1 MQKKILP
8 YFILLL
14 FLFFHGTIT
23 DGQEVVTG
31 LSRNIYLQ
39 NGKSLVEN
47 AKGIQS
53 SDTLEIPFFDDFSD
67 SYIYPDSR
75 RWEDKS
81 AFINN
86 TFSVKQISAGIATLD
101 ALDSEGRLYETASS
115 FVFEA
120 DHLTSKPV
128 NLNYNSGDNIYLSFF
143 YEAGGLSDKPEPGD
157 SLVLQFWAPGEKEW
171 FHIWKAPL
179 NETNGFRP
187 VIINIADSRFLKK
200 GFRFRFVNYA
210 SLSAAV
216 SDPSMAGN
224 CDIWNIDYILLDK
237 NRHPADTIPP
247 DVAFTLPVRS
257 VLKTYEQ
264 MPWNQFRQVFLSE
277 MGPYITIN
285 YRNNDRIIRNVTRSF
300 EITDV
305 YKNTM
310 VHSFTA
316 GATNLNPDATV
327 TYNAG
332 LIYTFNSTG
341 SDSALFRLK
350 CYLTTDAFDRKQN
363 DTLIYYQVFGR
374 CFAFD
379 DGTSESGYGISG
391 MGSRN
396 AMVAYRFKSFI
407 PDTLRAVQICFNDSY
422 QNANQRAFD
431 LMIWNNNKGVP
442 GDVIYSKEELIA
454 KQGESINGFYTY
466 ILDTPVE
473 ITGDFFV
480 GWKQRSETFLNAGF
494 DLNTPHKG
502 RQLYYL
508 NGEWNVS
515 QMPGSLMIRPV
526 FGPEIKSSDI
536 FNPVYD
542 ESPVKIW
549 PNPAT
554 EYIFIS
560 TGNQTF
566 LSEMNVSVTDIA
578 GRIIL
583 NAMYRDSERLNI
595 SSLPAGIYFLSI
607 RAGIKVIGTA
617 RLVISR

>member
-1 MQKKILP
+1 MQKNILA
-8 YFILLL
+8 YIFLLL
-14 FLFFHGTIT
+14 FYGNCINA
-23 DGQEVVTG
+23 QEVVTG

-39 NGKSLVEN
+39 ANKSLSEST
-47 AKGIQS
+47 KSTQS
-53 SDTLEIPFFDDFSD
+53 ADTLELPFFDDFSD
-67 SYIYPDSR
+67 SYIYPDSK
-75 RWEDKS
+75 RWEDKF

-86 TFSVKQISAGIATLD
+86 TYSVKQISSGVATLD
-101 ALDSEGRLYETASS
+101 ALDSDGRLYETASS

-120 DHLTSKPV
+120 DHLTSKPI
-128 NLNYNSGDNIYLSFF
+128 NLNYNSDDNIYLSFF

-157 SLVLQFWAPGEKEW
+157 SLVLQFWAPAEQEW
-171 FHIWKAPL
+171 FRIWKAPL

-200 GFRFRFVNYA
+200 GFRFRFINHA
-210 SLSAAV
+210 SLSSAV

-224 CDIWNIDYILLDK
+224 SDIWNIDYILLDK

-257 VLKTYEQ
+257 VLKTYEE

-285 YRNNDRIIRNVTRSF
+285 YRNNDRIVRNVTRSF
-300 EITDV
+300 QITDV
-305 YKNTM
+305 YNNSV

-316 GATNLNPDATV
+316 GATNIDSGAVV

-332 LIYTFNSTG
+332 LIYTFNSSST
-341 SDSALFRLK
+341 DSALFRIK
-350 CYLTTDAFDRKQN
+350 CYLTTDAFDKKQN
-363 DTLIYYQVFGR
+363 DTIIYYQRFGR
-374 CFAFD
+374 CFAYD
-379 DGTSESGYGISG
+379 DGTSEGGYGISG
-391 MGSRN
+391 LGSRN
-396 AMVAYRFKSFI
+396 AMLAYRFKSFI

-431 LMIWNNNKGVP
+431 LMVWDNNQGVP
-442 GDVIYSKEELIA
+442 GNVIYTQEDMVV

-466 ILDTPVE
+466 VLDKPVE
-473 ITGDFFV
+473 IIGDFFV
-480 GWKQRSETFLNAGF
+480 GWRQRSETFLNAGF
-494 DLNTPHKG
+494 DLNTPHNG

-515 QMPGSLMIRPV
+515 QMPGSVMIRPV

-536 FNPVYD
+536 NNPVYN
-542 ESPVKIW
+542 EMRIKIW
-549 PNPAT
+549 PNPAS
-554 EYIFIS
+554 EYIYIS
-560 TGNQTF
+560 IGNQP
-566 LSEMNVSVTDIA
+566 LVSDIGITITDLA

-583 NAMYRDSERLNI
+583 KSNCYNSDRLDI
-595 SSLPAGIYFLSI
+595 SALPAGIYFVSVSAKSKIL
-607 RAGIKVIGTA
+607 GTT

>member
-1 MQKKILP
+1 MQKNILA
-8 YFILLL
+8 YIFLLL
-14 FLFFHGTIT
+14 FYGNCINA
-23 DGQEVVTG
+23 QEVVTG

-39 NGKSLVEN
+39 ANKSLSEST
-47 AKGIQS
+47 KSTQS
-53 SDTLEIPFFDDFSD
+53 ADTLELPFFDDFSD
-67 SYIYPDSR
+67 SYIYPNSK
-75 RWEDKS
+75 RWEDKF

-86 TFSVKQISAGIATLD
+86 TYSVKQISAGVATLD
-101 ALDSEGRLYETASS
+101 ALDSDGRLYETASS

-120 DHLTSKPV
+120 DHLTSKPI
-128 NLNYNSGDNIYLSFF
+128 NLNYNSDDNIYLSFF

-157 SLVLQFWAPGEKEW
+157 SLVLQFWAPAEQEW
-171 FHIWKAPL
+171 FRIWKAPL

-200 GFRFRFVNYA
+200 GFRFRFINHA
-210 SLSAAV
+210 SLSSAV

-224 CDIWNIDYILLDK
+224 SDIWNIDYILLDK

-257 VLKTYEQ
+257 VLKTYEE

-285 YRNNDRIIRNVTRSF
+285 YRNNDRIVRNVTRSF
-300 EITDV
+300 QITDV
-305 YKNTM
+305 YNNSV

-316 GATNLNPDATV
+316 GATNIDSGAVV

-332 LIYTFNSTG
+332 LIYTFNSSST
-341 SDSALFRLK
+341 DSALFRIK

-363 DTLIYYQVFGR
+363 DTIVYYQRFGR
-374 CFAFD
+374 CFAYD
-379 DGTSESGYGISG
+379 DGTSEGGYGISG
-391 MGSRN
+391 LGSRN
-396 AMVAYRFKSFI
+396 AMLAYRFKSFV

-431 LMIWNNNKGVP
+431 LMVWDNNKGIP
-442 GDVIYSKEELIA
+442 GNVIYTQEEMVV
-454 KQGESINGFYTY
+454 KQGENINGFYTY
-466 ILDTPVE
+466 VLDKPVE
-473 ITGDFFV
+473 IIGDFFV
-480 GWKQRSETFLNAGF
+480 GWRQRSETFLNAGF
-494 DLNTPHKG
+494 DLNTPHNG

-515 QMPGSLMIRPV
+515 QMSGSVMIRPV

-536 FNPVYD
+536 NNPVYN
-542 ESPVKIW
+542 EMRIKIW
-549 PNPAT
+549 PNPAS
-554 EYIFIS
+554 EYIYIS
-560 TGNQTF
+560 IGNQP
-566 LSEMNVSVTDIA
+566 LVSDIGITITDLA

-583 NAMYRDSERLNI
+583 KSNCYNSDRLDI
-595 SSLPAGIYFLSI
+595 SALPAGIYFVSVSAKSKIL
-607 RAGIKVIGTA
+607 GTT

>member
-1 MQKKILP
+1 MQKKVLT
-8 YFILLL
+8 YFVLLL
-14 FLFFHGTIT
+14 FSLFNGIAAFS
-23 DGQEVVTG
+23 QEVVIG
-31 LSRNIYLQ
+31 LSRNISLQ
-39 NGKSLVEN
+39 NSESPAEQV
-47 AKGIQS
+47 KGMLT

-67 SYIYPDSR
+67 SYISPDSR
-75 RWEDKS
+75 KWEDKS
-81 AFINN
+81 VFINN
-86 TFSVKQISAGIATLD
+86 TFSVRQISAGIATLD

-120 DHLTSKPV
+120 DHLTSKPI
-128 NLNYNSGDNIYLSFF
+128 NLNYSAGDNIYLSFF

-171 FHIWKAPL
+171 FRIWKAPL

-187 VIINIADSRFLKK
+187 VIINISDNRFLKK
-200 GFRFRFVNYA
+200 GFRFRFINHA

-237 NRHPADTIPP
+237 NRHPADTVPP

-285 YRNNDRIIRNVTRSF
+285 YRNNDRIVRNVTRSF

-305 YKNTM
+305 YKNTV
-310 VHSFTA
+310 VHTFTA
-316 GATNLNPDATV
+316 GATNLNPDTIV
-327 TYNAG
+327 TYNAA
-332 LIYTFNSTG
+332 LIYTFNSTCN
-341 SDSALFRLK
+341 DSALFRIK

-363 DTLIYYQVFGR
+363 DTIIYYQQFGR

-379 DGTSESGYGISG
+379 DGTSEAGYGISG
-391 MGSRN
+391 LGSRN

-422 QNANQRAFD
+422 LNANQRAFD
-431 LMIWNNNKGVP
+431 LMIWNNYKGVP
-442 GDVIYSKEELIA
+442 GDVIYSKEELLV

-466 ILDTPVE
+466 VIDTPIE

-494 DLNTPHKG
+494 DLNTPHNG

-515 QMPGSLMIRPV
+515 QMPGSVMIRPV
-526 FGPEIKSSDI
+526 FGPEIKSSAI
-536 FNPVYD
+536 FNPGYD
-542 ESPVKIW
+542 KSPVKIW
-549 PNPAT
+549 PNPAS
-554 EYIFIS
+554 EYIFLS
-560 TGNQTF
+560 TGDQPVLT
-566 LSEMNVSVTDIA
+566 EMSISFTDIT
-578 GRIIL
+578 GRIVL
-583 NAMYRDSERLNI
+583 NSGYYDSDRLDI
-595 SSLPAGIYFLSI
+595 SSLPAGIYFVTMRTGKRI
-607 RAGIKVIGTA
+607 IGTA